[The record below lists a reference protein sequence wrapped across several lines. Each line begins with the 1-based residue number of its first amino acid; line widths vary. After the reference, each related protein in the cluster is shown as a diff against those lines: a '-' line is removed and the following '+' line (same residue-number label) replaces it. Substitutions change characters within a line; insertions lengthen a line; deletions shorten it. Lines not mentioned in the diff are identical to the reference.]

1 MLRKVVYNAC
11 YGGFGLSQR
20 ALDWMEAHGVKKG
33 FEYSME
39 RHNPLLVRCIEELGN
54 DANTS
59 FSDLR
64 IAEIEG
70 NLYRIEE
77 YDGYEEVVEPK
88 DMRWI
93 IVQ

>member
-1 MLRKVVYNAC
+1 MATKVVYNAC
-11 YGGFGLSQR
+11 YGGFGLSER
-20 ALDWMEAHGVKKG
+20 AFDWMEAHGVKK
-33 FEYSME
+33 ETVCYME
-39 RHNPLLVRCIEELGN
+39 RHNHLLVQCIEKLGN

-70 NLYRIEE
+70 NMYRIEE

-88 DMRWI
+88 DMNWI